1 MKKSI
6 YKNFTVLLS
15 LLLIFSLLVPVFA
28 QKKRGGDTSVPNKK
42 QTSKVPVTEGDEKD
56 SCGIW
61 SGTIEVTRHRAE
73 NHTKLTNKGE
83 HISDQ
88 HYTGRAEI
96 KTSYDY
102 KGIFNVSNSTGGN
115 TTYEDGSKTMSL
127 KGTVS
132 ADALRVQEEKDNWKT
147 QTDCFPDTPRLR
159 VAGQDSFSNITES
172 GQLPK
177 TRGDGVMSIKG
188 NHYTIS
194 FGIPQIE
201 GKRVHKTNVKPF
213 GWCMME
219 MNPPHNSTDES
230 AETFSS
236 ERVEIEGKLDP
247 KNPNLMQGKLQTD
260 EDTTIVWNLTRKP
273 GECDEPL
280 QINDLKLEHHVFP
293 NKTDWQEVGENTI
306 DGNEVRITATVVNEA
321 KKAKTGTVVFKE
333 TKSGEVLGEKQ
344 VSVPAEGETE
354 VEFLWDTNGYAW
366 TDAGK
371 PETKREIE
379 ASIAG
384 ADSETEEVKV
394 YPKPVILVHGLWSN
408 GAAWGEYHNYLEEA
422 HSFAW
427 KAYAVGADPKV
438 AMMSTGKSAGNMEPT
453 FSIRQNAQELGK
465 QITHTQKTE
474 NAWRVDVVAH
484 SMGGLISRYYIHH
497 SMTNTPD
504 GKPTI
509 AHLVMLGTPNMGS
522 PCADFLFPKYKL
534 LGFEVEALRELQ
546 RPVVAEFNKQ
556 ITNRKGVRFS
566 ITYTDKIPLTC
577 DLKEAGDG
585 VVTRASAIWEIA
597 DVSHSDSL
605 EHTALTGK
613 EDFMRFVRPRLALGP
628 KMIKQ

>member
-6 YKNFTVLLS
+6 YKNFTSLLLS
-15 LLLIFSLLVPVFA
+15 LLLIFSLLAPVFA
-28 QKKRGGDTSVPNKK
+28 QKKRGNTSTPNKK
-42 QTSKVPVTEGDEKD
+42 QTAKVPVNESSEKE
-56 SCGIW
+56 SCDIW
-61 SGTIEVTRHRAE
+61 SGTIEVTHRRAE
-73 NHTKLTNKGE
+73 SHTKITNKGE

-88 HYTGRAEI
+88 HYTGKAEL

-102 KGIFNVSNSTGGN
+102 KGVFNVSNSTGRTN
-115 TTYEDGSKTMSL
+115 EDGSKNLSL
-127 KGTVS
+127 KGTVN

-147 QTDCFPDTPRLR
+147 ETDCFPDTPRLR
-159 VAGQDSFSNITES
+159 VAGKDSFSNITES
-172 GQLPK
+172 GQLAK

-188 NHYTIS
+188 SRYTIS

-201 GKRVHKTNVKPF
+201 GKRVHKTTVKPY

-219 MNPPHNSTDES
+219 MNPPHDSTDES
-230 AETFSS
+230 TETFSS
-236 ERVEIEGKLDP
+236 ERVEIEGSLDP
-247 KNPNLMQGKLQTD
+247 KNPNLLQGRLQPD
-260 EDTTIVWNLTRKP
+260 EETTIVWNLTRQP

-280 QINDLKLEHHVFP
+280 QINDLRLAHHVFP
-293 NKTDWQEVGENTI
+293 NKTDWEEIADKTI
-306 DGNEVRITATVVNEA
+306 DGNQVRITATVVNEA

-344 VSVPAEGETE
+344 VSVAAESETE
-354 VEFLWDTNGYAW
+354 VEFVWDTNGYAW

-371 PETKREIE
+371 GETNREIE
-379 ASIAG
+379 ASIA
-384 ADSETEEVKV
+384 ADSETSEVKV

-408 GAAWGEYHNYLEEA
+408 GAAWGDYHNYLEEA

-465 QITHTQKTE
+465 QINHTQKTE
-474 NAWRVDVVAH
+474 NAWRIDVVAH
-484 SMGGLISRYYIHH
+484 SMGGLISRYYIHY
-497 SMTNTPD
+497 SMTNAPD

-522 PCADFLFPKYKL
+522 PCADFLYPKYKL

-546 RPVVAEFNKQ
+546 LPVVAAFNNEV
-556 ITNRKGVRFS
+556 TNRKGVKFS
-566 ITYTDKIPLTC
+566 ITYTDKIPRTC

-585 VVTRASAIWEIA
+585 VVSKSSAIWQIA

-605 EHTALTGK
+605 EHTSLTGK
-613 EDFMRFVRPRLALGP
+613 EDFMRFVYPRLALGP
-628 KMIKQ
+628 KKAK

>member
-1 MKKSI
+1 MKKGI
-6 YKNFTVLLS
+6 YKNFTALLS
-15 LLLIFSLLVPVFA
+15 LLLIFSSLAPVFA
-28 QKKRGGDTSVPNKK
+28 QKKRGGLSTPNKK
-42 QTSKVPVTEGDEKD
+42 QTAKAPVTEGGEKE
-56 SCGIW
+56 SCDVW
-61 SGTIEVTRHRAE
+61 SGKIEVTRRRAE
-73 NHTKLTNKGE
+73 SHTKVTAKGE
-83 HISDQ
+83 HFSDQ
-88 HYTGRAEI
+88 HYTGRAET
-96 KTSYDY
+96 KSSFDY
-102 KGIFNVSNSTGGN
+102 KGIFNVSSSTGGRTN
-115 TTYEDGSKTMSL
+115 EDGSKNLSL

-132 ADALRVQEEKDNWKT
+132 ADALRVHEEKDNWKT
-147 QTDCFPDTPRLR
+147 ETDCFPDTPRIR

-177 TRGDGVMSIKG
+177 TKGDGVMSIKG
-188 NHYTIS
+188 SRYTIS

-201 GKRVHKTNVKPF
+201 GKRVHKTTVKPH

-219 MNPPHNSTDES
+219 MNPSSDTTDES
-230 AETFSS
+230 TETFSS
-236 ERVEIEGKLDP
+236 EGVRIEGSLDP
-247 KNPNLMQGKLQTD
+247 KNPNVLQGKLQPD
-260 EDTTIVWNLTRKP
+260 EETTIVWNLTRQP
-273 GECDEPL
+273 GDCDEPL
-280 QINDLKLEHHVFP
+280 QINDLKLAHHVFP
-293 NKTDWQEVGENTI
+293 NKTGWEEIGDNTV

-321 KKAKTGTVVFKE
+321 RKAKTGTVVFKE
-333 TKSGEVLGEKQ
+333 TKSGEVLGEKA

-354 VEFLWDTNGYAW
+354 VEFVWDTNGFAW
-366 TDAGK
+366 TEDSKNGSA
-371 PETKREIE
+371 REIE

-384 ADSETEEVKV
+384 DSETSEVKV

-408 GAAWGEYHNYLEEA
+408 GAAWGNYHNYLEEA

-438 AMMSTGKSAGNMEPT
+438 ALMSTGKSFGNMEPT

-465 QITHTQKTE
+465 QILHAQKTE

-522 PCADFLFPKYKL
+522 PCADFLYPKYKA
-534 LGFEVEALRELQ
+534 LGFEVEALRELM
-546 RPVVAEFNKQ
+546 RPVVAEFNNQ

-585 VVTRASAIWEIA
+585 VVTRASAIWQIA

-605 EHTALTGK
+605 DHTALTGK

-628 KMIKQ
+628 KMAKY